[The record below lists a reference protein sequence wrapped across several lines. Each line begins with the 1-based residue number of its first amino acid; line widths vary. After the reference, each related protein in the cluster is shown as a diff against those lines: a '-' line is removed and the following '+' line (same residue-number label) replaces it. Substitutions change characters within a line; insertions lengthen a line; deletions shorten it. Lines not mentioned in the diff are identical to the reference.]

1 MESLNLNML
10 ASSLPNSNLANAE
23 KDLMNNFK
31 AAALSL
37 TTLYRSSRRT
47 SKRAYNAGYA
57 AACQDLLLMIQQGV
71 SAGESSS
78 DPNGTGGMSIGRVMD
93 YVEARLE
100 AIKSREDE
108 EDEDEERER
117 KDKDRSNAGH
127 SQSAA
132 AASTN
137 HRSGADPSASTKSTT
152 APVPEHKS
160 TKDTVRLFFI
170 HFSRASMLIYSL
182 TPLTPHT
189 PPSFSHHQHHAPP
202 LPFVP
207 PSPTPSTS
215 SLASP
220 LHITTSLN
228 PAHMKAAKLSALTP
242 LNRDIIAPSSAHAFA
257 FANGNATGMHSVVD
271 TLDSVSVLPD
281 LLVAGT
287 KRRHTAM
294 LVDSSSPTDATSS
307 NGALAAHGSTRRRT
321 RSSRGAMMGAGGV
334 IGGVQDQNVTSRG
347 GEAMDVEEEG
357 RERKGVARR

>member
-31 AAALSL
+31 AAALS
-37 TTLYRSSRRT
+37 T
-47 SKRAYNAGYA
+47 S
-57 AACQDLLLMIQQGV
+57 LLMIQQGV

-117 KDKDRSNAGH
+117 KEKDRSNA
-127 SQSAA
+127 QSTSTAAA
-132 AASTN
+132 AASAN

-152 APVPEHKS
+152 APVSEHKS
-160 TKDTVRLFFI
+160 TKDT
-170 HFSRASMLIYSL
+170 

-207 PSPTPSTS
+207 PSPDPIYL
-215 SLASP
+215 LAR
-220 LHITTSLN
+220 
-228 PAHMKAAKLSALTP
+228 LSAPHNHQPQPRPFEGRQALRADASQPRHHRPLLRARLRLRQRGRRGDALRRRHAGLGVGAPGPPGGWDETP
-242 LNRDIIAPSSAHAFA
+242 THSHARRF
-257 FANGNATGMHSVVD
+257 
-271 TLDSVSVLPD
+271 VLPD
-281 LLVAGT
+281 RCDVLQWGVGSAWGDE
-287 KRRHTAM
+287 TADTI
-294 LVDSSSPTDATSS
+294 VE
-307 NGALAAHGSTRRRT
+307 
-321 RSSRGAMMGAGGV
+321 RGDDG
-334 IGGVQDQNVTSRG
+334 G

-357 RERKGVARR
+357 RERKRVARR